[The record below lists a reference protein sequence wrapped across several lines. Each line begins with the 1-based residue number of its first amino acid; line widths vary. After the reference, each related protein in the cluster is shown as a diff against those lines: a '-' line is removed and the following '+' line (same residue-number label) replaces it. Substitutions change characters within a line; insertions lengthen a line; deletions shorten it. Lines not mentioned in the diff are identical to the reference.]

1 MVYGSTNR
9 GDPFIIVAVDKGG
22 GKQIKGRAEVEK
34 VQQVELQSVS
44 KALFMLIQVSI
55 PP

>member
-22 GKQIKGRAEVEK
+22 KQIKGRAEVQK
-34 VQQVELQSVS
+34 VQQVELQSVYS
-44 KALFMLIQVSI
+44 TVYVDSSLYSSMI
-55 PP
+55 